1 MKSFLSI
8 LIFFALFIDV
18 NAADTKLKKYE
29 IYSDE
34 ITWKGIDIKLP
45 KGEWMYFSRETDSLQ
60 NFNLGCVR
68 FLNIRNMRIDG
79 SFSAC
84 YVTSG
89 GKWRQALGI
98 ELKNEW
104 QNNKYDSCNL
114 RPEYF
119 YVKALFKG
127 ASSNCFISRHIDP
140 NKELYFPDDPT
151 YTSSRGLKKY
161 IKDKS
166 IKLPKIMLVFSS
178 VYYSNKR
185 DKAITMSLEIN
196 PEAYGAKET
205 LFETEKSSEYHRSN
219 INNYPLKKKF
229 LEEWTKK
236 MSIEHSVLEDQ
247 LEATKD
253 FKLDFTGLNVSI
265 PIENST
271 DFMNDLNKLIELYKS
286 GVLNA
291 EEFEKAKKKILN

>member
-1 MKSFLSI
+1 MKSFLY
-8 LIFFALFIDV
+8 LLVIFAFLTDV
-18 NAADTKLKKYE
+18 NAANTKLKKYE
-29 IYSDE
+29 KYSDQ
-34 ITWKGIDIKLP
+34 ITWKNIQFKIP
-45 KGEWMYFSRETDSLQ
+45 KGEWIYFSKEPFHLQ
-60 NFNLGCVR
+60 NFSLGCIR
-68 FLNIRNMRIDG
+68 FINIQNKIING
-79 SFSAC
+79 VLSAC
-84 YVTSG
+84 YITSG
-89 GKWRQALGI
+89 GKWRQALGA
-98 ELKNEW
+98 ELRNEW

-119 YVKALFKG
+119 YVKAIFKG
-127 ASSNCFISRHIDP
+127 ASSNCFISAHLDP

-151 YTSSRGLKKY
+151 DTSSGGLKKY

-166 IKLPKIMLVFSS
+166 LKLPKIMLGFYS

-185 DKAITMSLEIN
+185 DKAIMMGLDIN
-196 PEAYGAKET
+196 PESYGAPET
-205 LFETEKSSEYHRSN
+205 LFETEESSEYHRSN

-229 LEEWTKK
+229 FEEWTKK

-253 FKLDFTGLNVSI
+253 FKLDFSDLNASI

-271 DFMNDLNKLIELYKS
+271 DLINDLNKLIELYKS